1 MVKTHILKDIKGFDR
16 DLFGPEDW
24 DLWIKVSQKGEIGY
38 INQNQA
44 LYREHQGR
52 YI

>member
-1 MVKTHILKDIKGFDR
+1 MVKSDILKVIKGFDTT
-16 DLFGPEDW
+16 LFGPEDW

-44 LYREHQGR
+44 MYREH
-52 YI
+52 